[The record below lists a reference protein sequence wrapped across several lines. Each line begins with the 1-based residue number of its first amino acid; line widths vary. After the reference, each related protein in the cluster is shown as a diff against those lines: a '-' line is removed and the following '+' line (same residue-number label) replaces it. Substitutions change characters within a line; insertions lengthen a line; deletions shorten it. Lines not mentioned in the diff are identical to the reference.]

1 LRVISGSA
9 KGKRLKAPRGM
20 ATRPITDLIKGALFS
35 VWGSRVI
42 GARLLDL
49 FAGSGSVGIEAL
61 SRGAREVV
69 FVDNSREAIQAIKEN
84 LENCRFPH
92 DLPIIRGDVLRV
104 LQILDRRQERFDLV
118 YLDPPFSNEPVFYQ
132 AMSALADVDIL
143 APGAIVVIRAPRKKE
158 MPDFGVL
165 HKYRQSDYGES
176 SLHYYCRQEGD
187 PKDDG
192 NFPDIR

>member
-1 LRVISGSA
+1 MRVISGSA
-9 KGKRLKAPRGM
+9 KGKRLRAPRGM

-61 SRGAREVV
+61 SRGARQVV
-69 FVDNSREAIQAIKEN
+69 FVDNSREAIQTIKDN
-84 LENCRFPH
+84 LANCRFPL
-92 DLPIIRGDVLRV
+92 DLPIIRGDVLKV
-104 LQILDRRQERFDLV
+104 LQALDRRQERFDLV
-118 YLDPPFSNEPVFYQ
+118 YLDPPFSNERIFNQV
-132 AMSALADVDIL
+132 MSALADVDIL
-143 APGAIVVIRAPRKKE
+143 APGAVVVIRAPRKKE

-165 HKYRQSDYGES
+165 HKYRQSEYGES

>member
-1 LRVISGSA
+1 MRVISGSA